1 MLAGYETH
9 ELLSR
14 AKRGHNVSCTL
25 MLGPY
30 SGYRIVPLPSF
41 TTLVL
46 PSDYIFLLSLFP
58 FPVFIL
64 LSLLSSYLISL
75 ISSSSPPPHTH
86 TQTCRNPL
94 HQGDVVQ
101 TGASGTPVCEAVC
114 HGHCVSLPD
123 RNPPSGGAADYCLPR
138 PEGLS
143 FTISV

>member
-9 ELLSR
+9 ELQSR

-25 MLGPY
+25 MLGPF
-30 SGYRIVPLPSF
+30 SGYRIASLPSF
-41 TTLVL
+41 TTLF
-46 PSDYIFLLSLFP
+46 PSDYIFLLSLSP
-58 FPVFIL
+58 FPVFFSVSYF
-64 LSLLSSYLISL
+64 SLF
-75 ISSSSPPPHTH
+75 SSPSPHTH

-94 HQGDVVQ
+94 RQGNVVQ

-123 RNPPSGGAADYCLPR
+123 RNPPSGGAADYCLPH